1 MPLLWVNNRQPI
13 LYTTKKL
20 PILIIQKSMNQFT
33 IGYIVNTT
41 LHADKLLR
49 EQVDKFS
56 RENFHQ
62 NTMTSVRNVLK
73 NNKCFIALIM
83 FYENRP
89 NNATK
94 LYRVLI
100 CIIYSIIENFVC
112 VGYIC
117 CQSKTISEISSDKL
131 FEDNSY
137 NELLGIVISEVL
149 MNLISCQEFMKSS
162 DSTVMLV
169 FRSRLVNYYLSKGFI
184 IL

>member
-1 MPLLWVNNRQPI
+1 
-13 LYTTKKL
+13 
-20 PILIIQKSMNQFT
+20 MNQFT

-41 LHADKLLR
+41 LHADKLFR

-62 NTMTSVRNVLK
+62 NTMTSVRDVLK

-117 CQSKTISEISSDKL
+117 CQ
-131 FEDNSY
+131 
-137 NELLGIVISEVL
+137 
-149 MNLISCQEFMKSS
+149 
-162 DSTVMLV
+162 
-169 FRSRLVNYYLSKGFI
+169 
-184 IL
+184 